1 LGRKPAALCKRI
13 ARHDQ
18 QVLSLDSVRRY
29 RGCWWGTIDSVAS
42 IAGASRKKVQMQNI
56 TQPFVKLSTANA
68 ELITRF
74 AQSPEMAELANTS
87 AQKYFELAQKSFG
100 RAAASDAHADLVRR
114 LTENYATF
122 AQEYSASLMGIAADA
137 QSVVTQQVQEAS
149 DRIAETGK
157 ATVAAAANVSNM
169 WKQPR
174 GQ

>member
-1 LGRKPAALCKRI
+1 MGHRPFSGFHGRRMPE
-13 ARHDQ
+13 
-18 QVLSLDSVRRY
+18 
-29 RGCWWGTIDSVAS
+29 
-42 IAGASRKKVQMQNI
+42 KVQMQSI

-74 AQSPEMAELANTS
+74 AQSPEMVELANTS

-100 RAAASDAHADLVRR
+100 RAAAADAHADLVRR

-137 QSVVTQQVQEAS
+137 QSVVSKQVKEAS
-149 DRIAETGK
+149 ERIAQTGQ
-157 ATVAAAANVSNM
+157 ASAAAVTSVSNR

-174 GQ
+174 AK

>member
-1 LGRKPAALCKRI
+1 M
-13 ARHDQ
+13 
-18 QVLSLDSVRRY
+18 
-29 RGCWWGTIDSVAS
+29 
-42 IAGASRKKVQMQNI
+42 AGACRKKVQMQSI

-74 AQSPEMAELANTS
+74 AQSPEMVELANTS

-137 QSVVTQQVQEAS
+137 QNVASKQAQEAS
-149 DRIAETGK
+149 ERIAQAGQ
-157 ATVAAAANVSNM
+157 ATVAAAAKVSDR

-174 GQ
+174 AK

>member
-1 LGRKPAALCKRI
+1 VGHLPFSGFHGRHVP
-13 ARHDQ
+13 
-18 QVLSLDSVRRY
+18 
-29 RGCWWGTIDSVAS
+29 G
-42 IAGASRKKVQMQNI
+42 KVQMQNI

-74 AQSPEMAELANTS
+74 AQSPEMAELANIS

-100 RAAASDAHADLVRR
+100 NAAASDAQTDLVRR

-137 QSVVTQQVQEAS
+137 QSVVSKQAKDAS
-149 DRIAETGK
+149 ERIAQAGQ
-157 ATVAAAANVSNM
+157 ATVAAAAKVSDQ

-174 GQ
+174 ER